1 MSTGLAP
8 CRQSAVNDDGTML
21 TVTNGMIAQ
30 LCLDLNKKVEN
41 PNALLAKFKAAR
53 AAK

>member
-30 LCLDLNKKVEN
+30 LCLDLNKKN